1 MCHFISIILESREN
15 PTVRLICIGDASFLL
30 GREQDHAVY
39 TPTVG
44 GHCRLFINSDY
55 SDEKFFKTI
64 RKSSFINAV

>member
-1 MCHFISIILESREN
+1 M
-15 PTVRLICIGDASFLL
+15 RLICIGDASFLL